1 MIAEFGKTSS
11 PAPRFMVVDDD
22 RINNLV
28 SRFMI
33 LRHCKNAELQLFT
46 DPEIA
51 LEVVYEMATSIDD
64 ESETVILLDINMPGI
79 SGWEFLER
87 FAVLEETARK
97 KFRIYLFSSSIDS
110 NDLERAANHL
120 MLSGF
125 FSKPLTENHLNIA
138 LGIVNITSDEPL
150 KANA

>member
-11 PAPRFMVVDDD
+11 PPPRFMVVDDD

-138 LGIVNITSDEPL
+138 LGIVNITSDKN

>member
-138 LGIVNITSDEPL
+138 LGIVNITSDKN